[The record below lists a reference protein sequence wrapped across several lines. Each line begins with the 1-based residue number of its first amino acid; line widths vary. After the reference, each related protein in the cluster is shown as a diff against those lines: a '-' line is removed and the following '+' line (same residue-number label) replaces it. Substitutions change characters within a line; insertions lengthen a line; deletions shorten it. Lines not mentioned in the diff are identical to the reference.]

1 MKPILQAAVV
11 GLGRIAWS
19 DHLPGILEHPG
30 FQLAA
35 IVDPIPARCA
45 ETRQRFGAC
54 PSFDDLETMLRNVR
68 PDVTVI
74 ASPTWLHAAQT
85 LTALEYGSHVFC
97 DKPAGL
103 HAEEVR
109 SMFRRAGQ
117 CRRKLMIYQPRRYF
131 PEALAIRRLTA
142 SGKLGPWYGLKFQID
157 NYVRRSDWQAL
168 RRSGGGMLL
177 NYGAHYLDLMQNLA
191 GAPLVRAE
199 CFADR
204 ILSLGDADDVV
215 LITGRTRNGL
225 LLQLQI
231 NQAAAISGPAW
242 QVFGRSG
249 AAVSH
254 DGRHWRLR
262 YCDYER
268 LAEVRL
274 EEGGAAAGR
283 RYPED
288 EIAWCEESFDLG
300 NSYPKAYQVF
310 YRNLYEWMTADAAPL
325 VSAAESVALA
335 ELLDACRTGH
345 YPPTPMS
352 SESLRPNTGK
362 TLGRAAVSC

>member
-1 MKPILQAAVV
+1 MKPILKAAVV

-35 IVDPIPARCA
+35 IVDPIAARCA
-45 ETRQRFGAC
+45 ETREQFGPC
-54 PSFDDLETMLRNVR
+54 PSFNDMETMLRDVR

-74 ASPTWLHAAQT
+74 ASPTWLHAEQT
-85 LTALEYGSHVFC
+85 RTALEYGSHVFC

-103 HAEEVR
+103 HAEEVK

-142 SGKLGPWYGLKFQID
+142 SGKLGRWYGLKFQID

-168 RRSGGGMLL
+168 RRNGGGMLL

-199 CFADR
+199 CFSER
-204 ILSLGDADDVV
+204 ILSLGEAEDVV

-231 NQAAAISGPAW
+231 NQAAAITGPAW
-242 QVFGRSG
+242 QIFGHSG
-249 AAVSH
+249 AAVSD
-254 DGRHWRLR
+254 DGKHWRVR
-262 YCDYER
+262 YCDYGR

-274 EEGGAAAGR
+274 EEGGAAADR
-283 RYPED
+283 RYPAD
-288 EIAWCEESFDLG
+288 EISWHEESFELEEAC
-300 NSYPKAYQVF
+300 PKAYQVF
-310 YRNLYEWMTADAAPL
+310 YRNLYEWITEDTAPL

-335 ELLDACRTGH
+335 EVLDACRTGH
-345 YPPTPMS
+345 YPVSIPA
-352 SESLRPNTGK
+352 ESLRQSAGQPA
-362 TLGRAAVSC
+362 RSAAMSC